1 MKPSRV
7 LVIMDEELVP
17 PESVPTSFD
26 RDSVDW
32 TSEYD
37 VVSTL
42 RKNGHEVLPLGVG
55 NDPSSIREAIEEFN
69 PAVTYNLMVEFHKE
83 ALFDHNV
90 VSYLELLK
98 APYTGCNPRGLV
110 VARDKSISKIILDY
124 EGVKVPRF
132 QVFMRNRKAKVD
144 PELRYPMIVK
154 CLFEEASLGIS
165 QASLVHSEEK
175 LLERVEFLHESIG
188 ADAIVEEFVKGR
200 ELYMGV
206 LGNYKLH
213 TLPAWELQFNE
224 SDNPESKIYTSRA
237 KFSPKYRRKHGI
249 KTKKSTVDDEVEKEL
264 GKVCKRTCRALN
276 LSGYARID
284 IRLTEE
290 NEIYVLDVNPNPN
303 ISIDD
308 EFALSAKAGDWKYN
322 DLLEKILSLGV
333 AWHNKTF
340 DE

>member
-7 LVIMDEELVP
+7 LVIMDEDLVP
-17 PESVPTSFD
+17 PETLPANFD
-26 RDSVDW
+26 RGGVDW
-32 TSEYD
+32 MSEYD

-42 RKNGHEVLPLGVG
+42 RENGHEVLPLGVG
-55 NDPSSIREAIEEFN
+55 NDPISIREAIKEFN
-69 PAVTYNLMVEFHKE
+69 PAVTYNLMVEFHRE

-110 VARDKSISKIILDY
+110 IARDKGISKVILAHA
-124 EGVKVPRF
+124 GVQVPRF
-132 QVFMRNRKAKVD
+132 QVFPRNRKAKVD
-144 PELRYPMIVK
+144 PELKYPMIVK

-175 LLERVEFLHESIG
+175 LLERVEFLHESVG
-188 ADAIVEEFVKGR
+188 ADAIVEEFIKGR

-206 LGNYKLH
+206 LGNYNLH
-213 TLPAWELQFNE
+213 TLPAWELQFSE
-224 SDNPESKIYTSRA
+224 SDEPESEIYTSRA
-237 KFSPKYRRKHGI
+237 KFSPQYRRKHGI
-249 KTKKSTVDDEVEKEL
+249 KTGKSSIEESLEKEL
-264 GKVCKRTCRALN
+264 SKVCKKTYRALN

-284 IRLTEE
+284 IRLTEA
-290 NEIYVLDVNPNPN
+290 NEIFVLDVNPNPDV
-303 ISIDD
+303 SIDD
-308 EFALSAKAGDWKYN
+308 EFALSAKVGDWKYN
-322 DLLEKILSLGV
+322 ELLEKILSLGI